1 MAKNYKGVV
10 SADKLWFSKDNV
22 EDVLDDDIE
31 SHGDMHLKVIM

>member
-1 MAKNYKGVV
+1 MNGDTVCIV
-10 SADKLWFSKDNV
+10 STDQLLFSTDNV